1 MSTVV
6 ALFLVVMVSALLLGG
21 LMAAAGVFTWA
32 ERRLLG
38 FLQERR
44 GPNRV
49 GPFGFLQWVADTVK
63 LITKEDAPPP
73 GADRP
78 AFLLAPVLAA
88 LPVLAGFGVVAF
100 GEGLTIAP
108 LDMGVL
114 FVMGMLALTVYA
126 MVLGAWASRNRYALL
141 GGLRAAA
148 QLLAYESF
156 LGLSLMGVVMIAGSF
171 SLGEIVAAQE
181 GGRWFVLVQPLG
193 CALFLIAGVAA
204 AHRLPFDLQES
215 EQDLVAGFMT
225 EYSGMNFALF
235 FLGEYL
241 AILLVAALAVTL
253 FFGGWHGPGAL
264 GPWLPGPVW
273 FGLKMGIIAFVF
285 VWIRATLPR
294 PRYDQ
299 LIGFAWKVALPL
311 ALLNLLVTG
320 WIVVTGEAG

>member
-1 MSTVV
+1 MST
-6 ALFLVVMVSALLLGG
+6 ALALILLLILSAALLAA
-21 LMAAAGVFTWA
+21 LMVAAGVFTWA
-32 ERRLLG
+32 ERRILG
-38 FLQERR
+38 FMQERL

-49 GPFGFLQWVADTVK
+49 GPFGFLQWIADTLK
-63 LITKEDAPPP
+63 LITKEDAPPE

-78 AFLLAPVLAA
+78 AYILAPVLAA
-88 LPVLAGFGVVAF
+88 LPILAGFGVIAF
-100 GEGLTIAP
+100 APGWHIAD
-108 LDMGVL
+108 LDMGVM

-126 MVLGAWASRNRYALL
+126 LVLGAWASRNRYATL

-156 LGLSLMGVVMIAGSF
+156 LGLSLMGVVMITGSF
-171 SLGEIVAAQE
+171 ALGDIVEAQAD
-181 GGRWFVLVQPLG
+181 GRWFVLLQPLG

-241 AILLVAALAVTL
+241 AVLLVASLAVTL
-253 FFGGWHGPGAL
+253 FFGGWHGPI
-264 GPWLPGPVW
+264 LPGPIW
-273 FGLKMGIIAFVF
+273 FGLKVGIIAFAF

-320 WIVVTGEAG
+320 WIVVGGAA

>member
-1 MSTVV
+1 MSTAF
-6 ALFLVVMVSALLLGG
+6 ALILLLILSAVLLSV
-21 LMAAAGVFTWA
+21 LMVAAGVFTWA
-32 ERRLLG
+32 ERRILG
-38 FLQERR
+38 FMQERL

-63 LITKEDAPPP
+63 LLTKEDAPPS

-78 AFLLAPVLAA
+78 AYLLAPVLAA
-88 LPVLAGFGVVAF
+88 LPILVGFGVVAF
-100 GEGLTIAP
+100 GEGMSIAA
-108 LDMGVL
+108 LDMGVM

-126 MVLGAWASRNRYALL
+126 LVLGAWASRNRYATL

-156 LGLSLMGVVMIAGSF
+156 LGLSLMGVVMLAGSF
-171 SLGEIVAAQE
+171 TLGDIVAAQE

-241 AILLVAALAVTL
+241 AVLLVASLAVTL
-253 FFGGWHGPGAL
+253 FFGGWHGPL
-264 GPWLPGPVW
+264 LPGPVW
-273 FGLKMGIIAFVF
+273 FGIKVAVLAFVF

-320 WIVVTGEAG
+320 WIVVGGAA